1 MGLIKNAE
9 YVCTDSFHATAFSLI
24 FQKQFFTILP
34 GEHTNERITDL
45 LEMRGLSNRIITD
58 ETLLE
63 NTLDSVIDY
72 SKTNNY
78 AEHIKK
84 SQEYLQ
90 RALSDD

>member
-1 MGLIKNAE
+1 MLSS
-9 YVCTDSFHATAFSLI
+9 SFHATAFSLI

-63 NTLDSVIDY
+63 KTLDSVIDY

-78 AEHIKK
+78 SEHIKK